1 MSMSHPRNPIRFV
14 GAVLVPI
21 AALATEISAQSRSAS
36 ERHLSDA
43 IAEVLRS
50 PFHDGNAAVVPG
62 SEGLL
67 LPAVAYP
74 SGSQGR
80 RDFATSWSTGHP
92 DAGPVPAEVA
102 SPPNRPFGLTVFTAI
117 GSHIATAVF
126 LRCQSYD
133 VGRYTGPGRPVV
145 IGSPPGAGGS
155 LCGPLQTSR
164 DWVEDGFLL
173 LVPTL
178 TTAGAATLSGRG
190 FVESVGGSALSYLGS
205 LLFYKGM
212 TEVVDARSIHD
223 LAIPVWFLGG
233 LMHGI
238 ATAYLSG

>member
-14 GAVLVPI
+14 GAALVPI
-21 AALATEISAQSRSAS
+21 AALAAETSAQSRSTP
-36 ERHLSDA
+36 ERPLSDA
-43 IAEVLRS
+43 IAEVLGS
-50 PFHDGNAAVVPG
+50 PFYGDKAPAAPG

-67 LPAVAYP
+67 LPTVAHQN
-74 SGSQGR
+74 GSQGG
-80 RDFATSWSTGHP
+80 RDFAASWPTGRP
-92 DAGPVPAEVA
+92 GAGPLPAEVA
-102 SPPNRPFGLTVFTAI
+102 SPPTKPFGLTVFTAI
-117 GSHIATAVF
+117 GSHIATAAF

-133 VGRYTGPGRPVV
+133 PGRYTGSGRPVV
-145 IGSPPGAGGS
+145 IGLPPGARGS

-212 TEVVDARSIHD
+212 TEVGDAKYIHD
-223 LAIPVWFLGG
+223 LAIPVWILGG

-238 ATAYLSG
+238 ATAYLTG